1 MLTSVSTSRHHGGGD
16 GVSASRPDRGGV
28 GEASASASRVR
39 IERARRVEKNTM
51 VILSVVGVRTGWDK
65 FTKSNL
71 EYSLGFIRL
80 RHGQVHLSIQ
90 TYVNEHCA
98 TGTFDSPTNAQ

>member
-1 MLTSVSTSRHHGGGD
+1 MLTSVSTSRRHGGGD

-28 GEASASASRVR
+28 GEASASARRLR
-39 IERARRVEKNTM
+39 IERARRVEENTM

-65 FTKSNL
+65 FTKYNP

-80 RHGQVHLSIQ
+80 RHG
-90 TYVNEHCA
+90 
-98 TGTFDSPTNAQ
+98 